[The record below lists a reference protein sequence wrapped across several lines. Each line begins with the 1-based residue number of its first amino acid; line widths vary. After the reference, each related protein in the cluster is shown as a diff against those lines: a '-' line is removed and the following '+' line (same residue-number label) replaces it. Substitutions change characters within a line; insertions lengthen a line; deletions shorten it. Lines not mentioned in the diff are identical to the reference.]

1 MNDVRVST
9 IRPGLLISLRTG
21 LSGNIQYRAQ
31 EIEADHIDPAT
42 GARVAKWE
50 TERVIADPAEHE
62 RAVKARGK
70 ARSLITSVCAQS
82 AFGLLCPAADEDK
95 LHAAVREARIVAED
109 FNTTASLTNIAV
121 NVIVGRIAADDVEA
135 VRAINSEIR
144 ELLAQMERGL
154 RNVDAG
160 VIREAA
166 NKARALSTML
176 SPDAAKRARVAIEA
190 ARIAARQIVKAGET
204 AAIEVDAAAIEAVRT
219 SRLAFLDLDDAA
231 EMQEPESR
239 AAALDLDTETA
250 PLAVERPAVS
260 LFADIELD

>member
-1 MNDVRVST
+1 MPLVST
-9 IRPGLLISLRTG
+9 IRPGLLVSLRTN
-21 LSGNIQYRAQ
+21 LSGNVSYRAQ
-31 EIEADHIDPAT
+31 EIEADHVDPET
-42 GARVAKWE
+42 GARRARWE
-50 TERVIADPAEHE
+50 TERVIEDPAEHE

-70 ARSLITSVCAQS
+70 ARSLITTVCAQS

-95 LHAAVREARIVAED
+95 LHAAIRDARTVTEE
-109 FNTTASLTNIAV
+109 FNSTASLTNISV

-154 RNVDAG
+154 RNVDAT

-176 SPDAAKRARVAIEA
+176 SPDAVKRAQVAIEA

-204 AAIEVDAAAIEAVRT
+204 AAIEVDAAAIETVRT
-219 SRLAFLDLDDAA
+219 SRLAFLDLEDAA
-231 EMQEPESR
+231 EMQAPEAR

-250 PLAVERPAVS
+250 PITVERPGVS
-260 LFADIELD
+260 LFAYLDLD